1 MLFHRPTPRTFLLLI
16 GIAMIMYHFTLI
28 LIERNASH
36 STTKVWEK
44 TDAIIFVSNVPES
57 VYSQLPQSPL
67 DDELLKLQL
76 PLVRLVKH
84 FGFHINQDRQ
94 LCNCS
99 YINLMS
105 QGVAMYISGEIDGLL
120 RLSDL

>member
-1 MLFHRPTPRTFLLLI
+1 MLFRSPTPRTFLLLI
-16 GIAMIMYHFTLI
+16 GMATIMYHFTL
-28 LIERNASH
+28 LLVEQNASH
-36 STTKVWEK
+36 SKTKVWK
-44 TDAIIFVSNVPES
+44 KPDAVILASNVPES

-67 DDELLKLQL
+67 DDELLRLQL
-76 PLVRLVKH
+76 PLIRSVKH

-105 QGVAMYISGEIDGLL
+105 DGAAMYISGEIDGLL